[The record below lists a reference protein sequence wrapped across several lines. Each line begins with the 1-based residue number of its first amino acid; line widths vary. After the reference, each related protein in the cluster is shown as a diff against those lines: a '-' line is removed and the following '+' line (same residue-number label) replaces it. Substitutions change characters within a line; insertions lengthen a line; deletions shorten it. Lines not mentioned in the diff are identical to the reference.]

1 MPGVC
6 PLPDPSLQSSSVSES
21 LGSPCDAPPVS
32 LSSFLVSFT
41 NQLLKWDGEPVYII
55 SSIIA
60 CIVINLLLRKSLN
73 IAGWIE
79 NLERGRWCAPSHGF
93 SSGSPGKSCQCQ
105 WLCNKDTM
113 EVEHMI
119 SIISFGHPTWH
130 REQPYRWLECR
141 SWKWQISPASI
152 FCRSLFRKW
161 LISPAGIF
169 RLSAQI
175 YLRVKYWKYLERHIG
190 RKFYFTNTLLE
201 SFHQKSD
208 HKSAV
213 TECWRFPPNWKW
225 CHPKTGTTLGKK
237 GKSQNMQKKHPFQYS
252 KKNCPSSNG
261 HIRTKIF
268 SILSK
273 GQRNASGSV

>member
-1 MPGVC
+1 MVRNVCVENVIKWLWDFGSLYPDHPTTPMSKCYQDMMPGVC

-141 SWKWQISPASI
+141 SWK
-152 FCRSLFRKW
+152 
-161 LISPAGIF
+161 
-169 RLSAQI
+169 
-175 YLRVKYWKYLERHIG
+175 
-190 RKFYFTNTLLE
+190 
-201 SFHQKSD
+201 
-208 HKSAV
+208 
-213 TECWRFPPNWKW
+213 
-225 CHPKTGTTLGKK
+225 
-237 GKSQNMQKKHPFQYS
+237 
-252 KKNCPSSNG
+252 
-261 HIRTKIF
+261 
-268 SILSK
+268 
-273 GQRNASGSV
+273 